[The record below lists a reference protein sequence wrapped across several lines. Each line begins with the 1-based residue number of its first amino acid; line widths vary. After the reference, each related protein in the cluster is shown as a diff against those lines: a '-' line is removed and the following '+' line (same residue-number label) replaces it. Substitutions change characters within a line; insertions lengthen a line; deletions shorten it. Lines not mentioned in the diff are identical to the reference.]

1 VTVKRRFAPAR
12 LALALAAPALLTL
25 LAFSAFSAPAV
36 QAAPPGGLPAAPSG
50 AGKAK
55 GEVPIRIVADKM
67 TYSQAGKSVTF
78 EGNVEVKRENV
89 NLWATTLTTYFA
101 GKGKEDKIERIVA
114 QGGVRMTMNDRKGTC
129 GTLTYDVENGILILE
144 GSPSLAEGQNTIKG
158 EVIKFYMKDS
168 RSEVIGGKS
177 NRVEAVFVTPKGVG
191 EP

>member
-1 VTVKRRFAPAR
+1 MKRRFAPAH
-12 LALALAAPALLTL
+12 LALALAASAL

-50 AGKAK
+50 AGKGQAK

-78 EGNVEVKRENV
+78 EGNVEVKRESV